1 MKFREAC
8 RFGYEKY
15 TSSFSLNT
23 IQNLRN
29 SFTLKCKPLS
39 SAIAAH
45 LVAIYNTDSHRGN
58 YNYGRCLQVS
68 PVSLPTLK
76 LQE

>member
-45 LVAIYNTDSHRGN
+45 LVA
-58 YNYGRCLQVS
+58 CS
-68 PVSLPTLK
+68 PTQIATGATITMAGVFKFHLCPSLL
-76 LQE
+76 